1 MKKDRFQVR
10 GLAIP
15 EKNSHC
21 TLAIYLVHHSVEETE
36 NDDRTTHRMTEN
48 DDRKPIKKNELEH
61 ETCGLQNLDCF
72 CFL

>member
-36 NDDRTTHRMTEN
+36 NDDRTTHRMTA
-48 DDRKPIKKNELEH
+48 D
-61 ETCGLQNLDCF
+61 
-72 CFL
+72 FLGESAGVRT